1 MSRRSR
7 ATAWRFAAPTQSR
20 SEASTRAFASTASQT
35 WSSAFACAT
44 EAAAPW
50 SSLAC
55 RSRKTSTACG
65 SQPSPPSASASP
77 SETCTASSTAGATAK
92 TSWSGNRISAV
103 SDYESR
109 VEELHQKKKKNLGM
123 GGPEKIA
130 KQHERGKLTVRERID
145 LLFDTGTFVEL
156 GLLAQ
161 NRDGSDSAPADGVV
175 TGHGEIEGRQV
186 WVIAYDF
193 TVMAGSMGAVGE
205 QFKAARVRELAL
217 RYRKPIVWLLDSAGA
232 RIQEAAGSTFAG
244 TGWLFAEQV
253 VMSGVIP
260 QVAAMLGPCAAGTA
274 YIPGLADFVP
284 MVKATSSMALGG
296 ARLVKAATGEDVTD
310 HDMGGSQVHCYES
323 GVGDNEVADDQE
335 CIAQVR
341 RFLSYLP
348 SSNLEPPPWVPT
360 DDPADRDVEG
370 LDKLVPANPRQA
382 YDVRKVIQRI
392 VDQGGPAGEG
402 LRPAAG
408 RGEYPHASSSWFEI
422 KPAGAKHL
430 VVGFCRMAGHAVGV
444 VANQPLFKG
453 GILDVDAADKAARFI
468 RLCDAFNVPLLYLM
482 DVPGFLVGSGV
493 EKEGIIRHGA
503 KMLYATSE
511 ATVPKITVVMRKA
524 YGAGYFVM
532 CGKGYY
538 PDLIVAWP
546 FAEISVMGPEGA
558 VNIIFNKVVEAA
570 ENPAETRAQ
579 LVERI
584 RETISP
590 YVAAGWA
597 MIDDVIDPADTRRV
611 IIRGLEQA
619 RDKKVER
626 PWRKHGNI
634 PV

>member
-1 MSRRSR
+1 MSADGPGS
-7 ATAWRFAAPTQSR
+7 
-20 SEASTRAFASTASQT
+20 ASQP
-35 WSSAFACAT
+35 AGEFA
-44 EAAAPW
+44 ERVGE
-50 SSLAC
+50 LGL
-55 RSRKTSTACG
+55 RK
-65 SQPSPPSASASP
+65 
-77 SETCTASSTAGATAK
+77 
-92 TSWSGNRISAV
+92 R
-103 SDYESR
+103 R
-109 VEELHQKKKKNLGM
+109 NLQM
-123 GGPEKIA
+123 GGPEKVA
-130 KQHERGKLTVRERID
+130 KQHQRGKLTARERVD
-145 LLFDTGTFVEL
+145 LLFDTGTFVEF
-156 GLLAQ
+156 GLLAHQ
-161 NRDGSDSAPADGVV
+161 QSMRGNEVDLPEKTPADGVI
-175 TGHGEIEGRQV
+175 TGHGMVEGRQV

-205 QFKAARVRELAL
+205 SFKTSRVRELAM

-244 TGWLFAEQV
+244 SGQLFFDQV
-253 VMSGVIP
+253 QMSGVIP
-260 QVAAMLGPCAAGTA
+260 QVSAMLGPCAAGTA
-274 YIPGLADFVP
+274 YIPGLSDFVP
-284 MVKATSSMALGG
+284 MVKGTSSMSLGG

-310 HDMGGSQVHCYES
+310 HDMGGSQVHCHES

-335 CIAQVR
+335 CIEQVR

-348 SSNLEPPPWVPT
+348 SSNLEPAPWLPS
-360 DDPADRDVEG
+360 DDPSDRDVED
-370 LDKLVPANPRQA
+370 LETLVPANPRQA

-392 VDQGGPAGEG
+392 AD
-402 LRPAAG
+402 
-408 RGEYPHASSSWFEI
+408 RGSWFEI
-422 KPAGAKHL
+422 KPSWAKNL
-430 VVGFCRMAGHAVGV
+430 VIGLARMAGHPIGV
-444 VANQPLFKG
+444 VANQPMFKG
-453 GILDVDAADKAARFI
+453 GILDVDSADKAARFI
-468 RLCDAFNVPLLYLM
+468 RMCDAFNVPLLYLM

-532 CGKGYY
+532 CGKGYN

-570 ENPAETRAQ
+570 ENPEETRAA
-579 LVERI
+579 LVARI

-611 IIRGLEQA
+611 IIAGLEQA